1 MVGHSAASC
10 KRNRPRESSDVSKSQ
25 PRGRSK
31 SREKQSFRR
40 KEIAEGKNPVTS
52 DNQVSSQTAQ
62 GNRFSALST
71 HNTEPNSDM
80 ALLDPAIIVAH
91 SGVKLIEAEPT
102 SKNTQ
107 DLHVSS
113 PDCATDHN
121 ITDQLVGEGCTSPG
135 VEHVEDRRHNSSPE
149 TIPSP

>member
-1 MVGHSAASC
+1 MVGNSAASC
-10 KRNRPRESSDVSKSQ
+10 KRNRPRESSDVSKAQ

-40 KEIAEGKNPVTS
+40 KEIAEGKTPVTS
-52 DNQVSSQTAQ
+52 DNQ
-62 GNRFSALST
+62 
-71 HNTEPNSDM
+71 PNSDM

-91 SGVKLIEAEPT
+91 SGIKLIEAEPT

-149 TIPSP
+149 TIPSPEIGSERIENKIGHTMG